1 VDSRNR
7 QPIQARGDRRG
18 HVDAE
23 ARPAQRGNGASI
35 NVGASTG
42 VRAVFSTIARSE

>member
-1 VDSRNR
+1 VRSRDR

-23 ARPAQRGNGASI
+23 VRRAQRGNGASI
-35 NVGASTG
+35 IVGASVG
-42 VRAVFSTIARSE
+42 VRAVFRTIARSE